1 MIFQFETGYSIQFQ
15 DGEKLPKKK
24 RDAADYRKDCF
35 LKGGLSWI
43 PKPISE
49 KIIVDA
55 LQKKYYNINGKNLNQ
70 ISMSLLI
77 GLNNFFGNPL
87 HQILTKAEPPGL
99 QEVRARNIVQIQH
112 LAQTN
117 KIYTL
122 PGEEKLA
129 SAMPLPHHL

>member
-49 KIIVDA
+49 NIIVDA
-55 LQKKYYNINGKNLNQ
+55 LQKKMLQYQWKKLKSNLYELTNWTEQ
-70 ISMSLLI
+70 LLWE
-77 GLNNFFGNPL
+77 PTSPDS
-87 HQILTKAEPPGL
+87 HQ
-99 QEVRARNIVQIQH
+99 
-112 LAQTN
+112 
-117 KIYTL
+117 
-122 PGEEKLA
+122 
-129 SAMPLPHHL
+129 S